1 MIISRKRDNCHII
14 SVISII
20 SNIVYIELD
29 DENGFRHELIDA
41 IINIKPNTVAHY
53 KKVTNF
59 IKKYFVY
66 QNEIIL
72 VLISYQ

>member
-1 MIISRKRDNCHII
+1 MIISKKRDNYHII
-14 SVISII
+14 SKISII
-20 SNIVYIELD
+20 SEIVDIEID
-29 DENGFRHELIDA
+29 DENGFRLEVIDA
-41 IINIKPNTVAHY
+41 IIDIKPNTVAHY

>member
-1 MIISRKRDNCHII
+1 MIISKKRDNGHI
-14 SVISII
+14 ISII
-20 SNIVYIELD
+20 SEIVDMELD
-29 DENGFRHELIDA
+29 DKNGFRHKLIDA
-41 IINIKPNTVAHY
+41 IINIKPNTEAHY
-53 KKVTNF
+53 KKVNNY